1 MTGGL
6 GRHLAGAASVWLR
19 NATVWRGTWKTSLV
33 GAVGEPLFYLLGLGY
48 GLGTVMPAIAGR
60 PYLNYV
66 APGLMITSVMYSTTI
81 EATYMTF
88 TKTEHQKV
96 YASMILSPLTFADII
111 LGEILWIMTKGLISG
126 GTVLAVLLAAGIA
139 PLWPGLLGV
148 PLILLAG
155 FTFASLGMIVTSVA
169 RGYDSFNYYFTLV
182 IAPMFFFSGVF
193 FPAERLGPWVGRL
206 AQVFPLTH
214 LAVVSRGILGG
225 TTGPPFLLSLGV
237 AALFAAAG
245 FALAT
250 TRMQRRFMPSP
261 RGACPPR
268 RRCPPRICLRRT
280 TRTPR
285 HLRRRAPCRD
295 ETSRPRLCL
304 V

>member
-1 MTGGL
+1 MTGAT
-6 GRHLAGAASVWLR
+6 GRIAGHLAGAANVWLR
-19 NATVWRGTWKTSLV
+19 NATVWRATWKTSLV

-48 GLGTVMPAIAGR
+48 GLSTVMPAIDGR
-60 PYLNYV
+60 PYLHYV

-126 GTVLAVLLAAGIA
+126 GTVLAVVLATGIA

-148 PLILLAG
+148 PLILVAG
-155 FTFASLGMIVTSVA
+155 LTFASLGMIVTSIA

-193 FPAERLGPWVGRL
+193 FPAERLAPWVGNL
-206 AQVFPLTH
+206 AQAFPLTH
-214 LAVVSRGILGG
+214 LVVVSRGILGG
-225 TTGPPFLLSLGV
+225 VGDAPFLTALGV
-237 AALFAAAG
+237 VALFAAGG
-245 FALAT
+245 FAAARAL
-250 TRMQRRFMPSP
+250 MQRRFMP
-261 RGACPPR
+261 
-268 RRCPPRICLRRT
+268 
-280 TRTPR
+280 
-285 HLRRRAPCRD
+285 
-295 ETSRPRLCL
+295 
-304 V
+304 